1 MLGCWAGAEAYVR
14 APQHLLF
21 LRVLSDLSLPH
32 QIFIAKADIWNGE
45 IHSAAWFPSEK
56 VSAPPAPA
64 EGEGLRG
71 WMQNRPR
78 PLCVVRPRP
87 VASSPL
93 NRAALRRSPGCC
105 NLLSARPDYR
115 LLHIVWRRLRDGRG
129 GRRRGEWE
137 GWRRLRF
144 VATRAPLPFY

>member
-1 MLGCWAGAEAYVR
+1 MQRRTCA
-14 APQHLLF
+14 LLNTCYSSASCPIC
-21 LRVLSDLSLPH
+21 LYLIRSLL
-32 QIFIAKADIWNGE
+32 QKLTFGME
-45 IHSAAWFPSEK
+45 RFT
-56 VSAPPAPA
+56 APPGFPLKRSARRRPWR
-64 EGEGLRG
+64 RG
-71 WMQNRPR
+71 RDFGAGCKIDPPP
-78 PLCVVRPRP
+78 PLCVVWPRP
-87 VASSPL
+87 VASSRL

-115 LLHIVWRRLRDGRG
+115 LLHIVWRRLQDGRG